1 MRLIP
6 SYRLQLEDLPQLES
20 PSIATDRV
28 RRALF
33 TAFPSDAL
41 NLNLTDIPGLYPGM
55 PPDIANRLIVSQ
67 VATGNLLL
75 VCSGIGSDKPQHPL
89 VTWQNEGTVEAP
101 GAWRC
106 AAQGL
111 NVNGVVRAVAEL
123 NRQRLLPSGLYPGSG
138 FGVAAATAQGSG
150 ANAPAAQAELES
162 PPPAPGLSL
171 PLGASAQIKPLTSSN
186 QNSPEPEPEKLHLV
200 AGLFTDGTLNNVD
213 NTEIFRKRL
222 VQDCLEP
229 LRADPSRLED
239 CQTRL
244 ALRLGESYANG
255 PTNVVK
261 LFDLYREDDVIQGS
275 ERTVTI
281 KNYEAGAG
289 TRSGHDDSLL
299 GAATGLGETGIP
311 GQLERL
317 FRDCSASAATA
328 LSGKQPD
335 TLTVDLFGFSR
346 GAAAA
351 RCAASDILKGVS
363 GNLGRALSKHG
374 IRWPKQVS
382 IRFVGLFDT
391 VAGIVNPINFDFSA
405 ANDRNS
411 PVELFLDPGHVMH
424 AVHLVAGDE
433 KRANFALNS
442 LRGEDGR
449 LPDNFREIVLPGA
462 HSDIGGGYPDIQTES
477 ILLHPTLTVRGSRT
491 RWPEQTLEW
500 DNLDALKRQVD
511 AEGWIGAHSLPLPD
525 GRPPSL
531 TLDMK
536 KSEHPLPDGRVELSL
551 QMTRRIRGEYSRVG
565 FRLMHSLARE
575 KQLPFNDIPD
585 SVSLMLGEELEEI
598 DAQLRRSISA
608 GDDNPTLSTDAIA
621 KLRQCY
627 IHHSDHYNPVRWLM
641 GSDIARMEFP
651 AQELIHPLRPNLS
664 NTRTIHSNA
673 RPG

>member
-150 ANAPAAQAELES
+150 ANAPAAQAEPES

-186 QNSPEPEPEKLHLV
+186 RNSPEPEPEKLHLV

-244 ALRLGESYANG
+244 TLRLGESYANG

-261 LFDLYREDDVIQGS
+261 LFDLYREGDVKDQG
-275 ERTVTI
+275 ERRVTL
-281 KNYEAGAG
+281 KVYQPGVG
-289 TRSGHDDSLL
+289 TRSGDSDSLL
-299 GAATGLGETGIP
+299 GAATGLGETGVQEQVCDAF
-311 GQLERL
+311 GKLARE
-317 FRDCSASAATA
+317 AARVIGSS
-328 LSGKQPD
+328 LID

-351 RCAASDILKGVS
+351 RHAINEIAKGASGA
-363 GNLGRALSKHG
+363 LGHAFAKEGLT
-374 IRWPKQVS
+374 WPASVN
-382 IRFVGLFDT
+382 IRFAGLFDT
-391 VAGIVNPINFDFSA
+391 VAGIVNPAKFDFSA
-405 ANDRNS
+405 GNDRNN
-411 PVELFLDPGHVMH
+411 PVELALDPTQVKNV
-424 AVHLVAGDE
+424 VHLVAGDE

-442 LRGEDGR
+442 VKFANGQ
-449 LPDNFREIVLPGA
+449 LPENFREVTLPGA
-462 HSDIGGGYPDIQTES
+462 HSDIGGGYPDLQTETV
-477 ILLHPTLTVRGSRT
+477 LLHPTITLRGSKT
-491 RWPEQTLEW
+491 KWPRKTLEW
-500 DNLDALKRQVD
+500 DTLDSLNNHVES
-511 AEGWIGAHSLPLPD
+511 EGWIGPYNLPFTDESKAGLELEVVRD
-525 GRPPSL
+525 
-531 TLDMK
+531 
-536 KSEHPLPDGRVELSL
+536 EHPVPDGRVELSL
-551 QMTRRIRGEYSRVG
+551 RMRRRVRGELSRVA
-565 FRLMHSLARE
+565 LWIMHGLARARNL
-575 KQLPFNDIPD
+575 QFRPLPDVSGTRIPAELD
-585 SVSLMLGEELEEI
+585 QISRALMRQAINGI
-598 DAQLRRSISA
+598 DT
-608 GDDNPTLSTDAIA
+608 PTLDSTDY
-621 KLRQCY
+621 KLLKQRY
-627 IHHSDHYNPVRWLM
+627 IHHSDHFNPIEWLM
-641 GSDIARMEFP
+641 GERIAGLGVP
-651 AQELIHPLRPNLS
+651 AEELIHPLRP
-664 NTRTIHSNA
+664 TRFRERTVHFNRSPI
-673 RPG
+673 